1 MKCREVITRRG
12 DEYILTEEEEKYARA
27 LERLSKM
34 DAGRIRLFANGII
47 SVRFIDEWQDDSID
61 GSVSVFIKCEGG
73 DGGD

>member
-1 MKCREVITRRG
+1 MKCRTVITRRG

-27 LERLSKM
+27 LEKLSKM

-47 SVRFIDEWQDDSID
+47 SVRFIDEWQDDSIE
-61 GSVSVFIKCEGG
+61 GHVNVFIKCEGG

>member
-12 DEYILTEEEEKYARA
+12 EEYTLTEDEEKYVRA

-34 DAGRIRLFANGII
+34 DAGRIRLFGNGSL

-61 GSVSVFIKCEGG
+61 GSVNVFIRCEGG